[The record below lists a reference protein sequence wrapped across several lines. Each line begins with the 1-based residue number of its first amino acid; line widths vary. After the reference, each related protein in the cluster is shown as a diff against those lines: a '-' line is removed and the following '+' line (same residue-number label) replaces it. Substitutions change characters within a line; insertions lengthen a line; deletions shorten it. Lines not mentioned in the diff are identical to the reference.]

1 MRAPPSSCEQR
12 PVVSQPKGRGR
23 PRRRAGVRVR
33 ATLAASVVVSLALA
47 LAGIALVILLRR
59 SLTNGV
65 DDAALLRARDIAV
78 QLRAG
83 SLPATVATVGQDAS
97 LVQVVSPAGTVLAS
111 SSNIVGEQPLSG
123 LRPTSTSPAI
133 QTVHDLS
140 VGADGQAFRV
150 VALQVSAPAG
160 DYLVYVAVS
169 TSSIDRTIATTS
181 TLLWAGLPLLLL
193 ITALSTWA
201 AASRALR
208 PVEAI
213 RARTAS
219 ITGTDLAARVPEPGS
234 HDEIGRLATTMND
247 MLARLQQ
254 AAAQQQRFSA
264 DAAHEL
270 RTPLATLRAHAEV
283 ALTHPER
290 ADWTATTRLV
300 LTETEA
306 MTRLV
311 NDLLILSRADA
322 NQLAPRYRETDLD
335 DLLLSEAARL
345 RELHT
350 HQITV
355 STVEPVRIRADPALL
370 ARALRNLGDNAD
382 RHARSHIQLSLT
394 QNPEQVQIMIAD
406 DGPGIPAHE
415 AQTIFDRFT
424 RLDEARDSDRGGTGL
439 GLPIA
444 RELVIA
450 HGGELFL
457 APTSPLSGACFILS
471 LPLRSDAASPAQDH

>member
-1 MRAPPSSCEQR
+1 MRTTRSLREQH
-12 PVVSQPKGRGR
+12 PTDLVSQPKRRRRTRG
-23 PRRRAGVRVR
+23 RAGVRVR
-33 ATLAASVVVSLALA
+33 TTLAASVIVALA
-47 LAGIALVILLRR
+47 LTLGGIALVILLRR

-78 QLRAG
+78 QLQAG

-97 LVQVVSPAGTVLAS
+97 LVQVVSPAGIVLAS
-111 SSNIVGEQPLSG
+111 SPNIVGEQPLTG

-140 VGADGQAFRV
+140 VGPGGQTFQV
-150 VALQVSAPAG
+150 VALRASGPAG

-169 TSSIDRTIATTS
+169 TSSIDRTIATTG

-193 ITALSTWA
+193 VTALSTWA
-201 AASRALR
+201 AVSRALR

-219 ITGTDLAARVPEPGS
+219 ITGTDLAARVPELGS
-234 HDEIGRLATTMND
+234 HDEIGRLASTMND

-264 DAAHEL
+264 DTAHEL
-270 RTPLATLRAHAEV
+270 RTPLATLRARAEV
-283 ALTHPER
+283 ALTHPDR
-290 ADWTATTRLV
+290 ANWTEVTRLV
-300 LTETEA
+300 LTETDA

-311 NDLLILSRADA
+311 NDLLMLSRADA
-322 NQLAPRYRETDLD
+322 HQLAPRYSEVDLD

-345 RELHT
+345 REFHT

-355 STVEPVRIRADPALL
+355 GTIEPIRIRADPDLL
-370 ARALRNLGDNAD
+370 TRALRNLGDNAN

-394 QNPEQVQIMIAD
+394 QNLEQVQITIAD
-406 DGPGIPAHE
+406 DGPGIPAQE

-424 RLDEARDSDRGGTGL
+424 RLDEARDSDHGGTGL

-444 RELVIA
+444 REILIA

-457 APTSPLSGACFILS
+457 APTGPLSGACFILS
-471 LPLRSDAASPAQDH
+471 L